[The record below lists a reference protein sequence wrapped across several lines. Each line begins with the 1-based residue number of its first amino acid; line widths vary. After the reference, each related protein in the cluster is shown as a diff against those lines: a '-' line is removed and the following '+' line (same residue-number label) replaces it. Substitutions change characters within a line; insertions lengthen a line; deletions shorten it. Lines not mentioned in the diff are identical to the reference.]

1 MSPQRTVGDDPE
13 ARVIFEAYSDL
24 AAKKRGLS
32 NRQIDTIMAAFDDG
46 VDAAIVIE
54 KWAADKDLPTAEGCE
69 AVYLGRVTRST
80 EKAWRFVSEERA
92 AFLPKSLTTLFE
104 NDLGADVE
112 SPQRRLGDFASAGGR
127 S

>member
-1 MSPQRTVGDDPE
+1 MTPQRTVVDDPE
-13 ARVIFEAYSDL
+13 AKVVVENYSDL

-32 NRQIDTIMAAFDDG
+32 SRQVETIMAAFEDG
-46 VDAAIVIE
+46 VDAAVVIE
-54 KWAADKDLPTAEGCE
+54 EWAADKDLPTAAGCE

-80 EKAWRFVSEERA
+80 EKAWRFATEEKA

-104 NDLGADVE
+104 NELGAEVE
-112 SPQRRLGDFASAGGR
+112 SPQRGLGDFASAGGQ

>member
-1 MSPQRTVGDDPE
+1 MTSQRTVGDDPE
-13 ARVIFEAYSDL
+13 ARVVVETYSDL
-24 AAKKRGLS
+24 AATKRGLS
-32 NRQIDTIMAAFDDG
+32 SRQVETIMAAFENG

-54 KWAADKDLPTAEGCE
+54 EWAADKDLPTAEGCE

-80 EKAWRFVSEERA
+80 EDAWRFVSEEKA

-112 SPQRRLGDFASAGGR
+112 SPQRKLGDIASAGGR

>member
-1 MSPQRTVGDDPE
+1 MTPQRTVGDDPE
-13 ARVIFEAYSDL
+13 AKVVVESYSDL

-32 NRQIDTIMAAFDDG
+32 SRQVDTIMAAFDDG
-46 VDAAIVIE
+46 VDAAVVIE
-54 KWAADKDLPTAEGCE
+54 EWAADKDLRTAAGCE

-80 EKAWRFVSEERA
+80 EKAWRFVSGERA

-104 NDLGADVE
+104 NDLSAEVE
-112 SPQRRLGDFASAGGR
+112 SPQRGLGDFASAGGR